1 MNKFIYNL
9 ILIKNFDV
17 GRRKS
22 DASEADQQSR
32 MEAKQNNVRHREMGL
47 YECVVLTIFFVNE
60 GLLKVG

>member
-47 YECVVLTIFFVNE
+47 YECVV
-60 GLLKVG
+60 